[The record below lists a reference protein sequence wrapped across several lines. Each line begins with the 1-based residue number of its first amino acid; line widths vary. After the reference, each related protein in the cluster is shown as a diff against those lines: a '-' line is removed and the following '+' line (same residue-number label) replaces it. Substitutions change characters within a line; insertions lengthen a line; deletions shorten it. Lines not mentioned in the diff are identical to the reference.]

1 MVKKKRMIC
10 AAIAMATALPI
21 ALAGCNNGGGGTAD
35 SRLTVTY
42 YDGSTALL
50 EQAVESGGKAY
61 DWTPAKEGYRFEDWF
76 TTTEMTVPYDFTKG
90 ITADTVLYAK
100 FVPVTPVTPD
110 PVKHAVTFYD
120 SDGTTVLMQQQ
131 VGENGKASD
140 WTPEKGNNRFMGW
153 YADSDYKTKFDF
165 DKGLTADA
173 KAFAKFEELWQ
184 YPVYL
189 AADGKSFTYGY
200 GVTTTVDI
208 NEKAIYV
215 DGRLSDEQIEGFDN
229 VYNSFK
235 QAMDHLVD
243 GTEEEPMRMYI
254 APYVYWIHN
263 PDSENT
269 QEAYGIVK
277 SCQNLQMIGL
287 TDNPKNVV
295 IAANY
300 GHNEGFDGGNWTMFN
315 LSGDGL
321 TLKNLTFG
329 DYCNVDLDYPLN
341 PSLNRPKRT
350 GNVTQGQIASYSGDK
365 LYAEN
370 CRFVSRL
377 NMMPFNNNKR
387 ALYVNCHMESTD
399 DSLNGSS
406 QAVYYG
412 CDFEFY
418 SSKPWGGSSGVTLLD
433 CQMKLC
439 HINVGDKV
447 EQYLAKGAG
456 PYAVIDCEFIHD
468 YTVPTTFGWSDI
480 LSDTYRS
487 YYSNVKVNG
496 QNITMDNGGK
506 APDAG
511 VDITGTDALKA
522 YKLTDGSGKTIYNI
536 YNLLRGE
543 DDWDPMNQKET
554 VTALEATD
562 VPLRV
567 TAYTD
572 KSSSMWGTTYTSSK
586 TIESGKD
593 TVELNYDVFGR
604 HSTDYKAALNVEW
617 KVKDADKEL
626 VKLTPSEDGKS
637 CTVEGTNNL
646 EEAKLVIVTAK
657 LSNGLEGV
665 VALTVRPSI
674 LPAPTFTTEP
684 TVEQK
689 SDGTAQVNYALD
701 LGTRADMSRIIWSVC
716 DDAQGTNPIEIA
728 VGRSTTPLKN
738 ITLSKAY
745 IGKYLKVSV
754 ESKNIRSDYGTP
766 HEVIASTPIT
776 AAGITDSN
784 IINPDL
790 STMSVKAQT
799 QLIDG
804 FWTLDAYI
812 PEDTQAGYVPLD
824 GKDEYTKWSAKV
836 GGKWT
841 TVNMQSWA
849 YGTGAKNGFLDY
861 TGIYHTGRGA
871 RMRYSTMRE
880 TTGDMDLTL
889 KLAPGKTAAQG
900 FGSDY
905 QYFDFMIKF
914 DNETLTGYG
923 LRIYRK
929 TGNSCEFVLMEYKD
943 GKNKEICTPVEA
955 TCYLTECSVHVWT
968 ENGGTTLKA
977 SVETDNTQ
985 AQSIADGLI
994 AQGKEVKTSVALE
1007 AAVQAN
1013 TNGDV
1018 CIINTGTTGDNT
1030 TYIGEIKIEYK
1041 S

>member
-1 MVKKKRMIC
+1 MVKKKKFIC
-10 AAIAMATALPI
+10 SALALATCLPM
-21 ALAGCNNGGGGTAD
+21 ALAGCSSGGGKDTGD
-35 SRLTVTY
+35 GKLTVTY
-42 YDGSTALL
+42 QDGETVLL
-50 EQAVESGGKAY
+50 EQSVSSNGKAY
-61 DWTPAKEGYRFEDWF
+61 DWTPTKEGYVFDDWY
-76 TTTEMTVPYDFTKG
+76 TTTAMNVPYDFTG
-90 ITADTVLYAK
+90 TVTADTVLYAK
-100 FVPVTPVTPD
+100 FEAVTPS
-110 PVKHAVTFYD
+110 PVKYAVTFYD
-120 SDGTTVLMQQQ
+120 ADGTTALMEQQ
-131 VGENGKASD
+131 VAENGRASE
-140 WTPEKGNNRFMGW
+140 WTPKKDGYNFVGW
-153 YADSDYKTKFDF
+153 YSDSALKTRFDF
-165 DKGLTADA
+165 GKGLTADA
-173 KAFAKFEELWQ
+173 KAYAKFEEIGQ
-184 YPVYL
+184 FPVTL
-189 AADGKSFTYGY
+189 AKDGKSFTYGY
-200 GVTTTVDI
+200 DGATTTVEI

-243 GTEEEPMRMYI
+243 GTEDEPMTMYL

-263 PDSENT
+263 PDSTNT
-269 QEAYGIVK
+269 EEAFGIVK
-277 SCQNLQMIGL
+277 SCENLHIVGL
-287 TDNPKNVV
+287 TENAKNVV

-300 GHNEGFDGGNWTMFN
+300 GHNEGYDGGNWTMFS

-329 DYCNVDLDYPLN
+329 DYCNVDLEYPLN
-341 PSLNRPKRT
+341 PVLNREKRT
-350 GNVTQGQIASYSGDK
+350 NNVTQGQIASYSGDK

-377 NMMPFNNNKR
+377 NMMPFNNSKR
-387 ALYVNCHMESTD
+387 ALYVDCHMESTD

-418 SSKPWGGSSGVTLLD
+418 SSKPWGGSSGVTLLN

-496 QNITMDNGGK
+496 ENITMDNGGK

-511 VDITGTDALKA
+511 VDLTGTEALKA
-522 YKLTDGSGKTIYNI
+522 YKLTDTNGDTIYNI
-536 YNLLRGE
+536 YNLLRGT
-543 DDWDPMNQKET
+543 DDWDPLGQKEK
-554 VTALEATD
+554 VTALSATD
-562 VPLRV
+562 VPLKA

-572 KSSSMWGTTYTSSK
+572 KTTSMWGTTYTSSK

-593 TVELNYDVFGR
+593 TVEINVDVFGR
-604 HSTDYKAALNVEW
+604 QSTDYMADLSVEYS
-617 KVKDADKEL
+617 VKEEDKDL
-626 VKLTPSEDGKS
+626 VKLTPSADGKS

-665 VALTVRPSI
+665 VALTVRPTV
-674 LPAPTFTTEP
+674 LPAPTFTAEP

-728 VGRSTTPLKN
+728 VGRSTTPLKT

-745 IGKYLKVSV
+745 VGKYLKVSV
-754 ESKNIRSDYGTP
+754 ESKNIRSDYGEA
-766 HEVIASTPIT
+766 HEVIATAPIT
-776 AAGITDSN
+776 AEGITESN
-784 IINPDL
+784 VINPDL

-799 QLIDG
+799 QLIKG

-812 PEDTQAGYVPLD
+812 PEDTQAGYIPLD
-824 GKDEYTKWSAKV
+824 GTEVYTKWSAKV
-836 GGKWT
+836 SNWT
-841 TVNMQSWA
+841 TVNEQSWA

-871 RMRYSTMRE
+871 RMRYSTLRE

-923 LRIYRK
+923 LRIYRRS
-929 TGNSCEFVLMEYKD
+929 GNSCEFVLMEYKD
-943 GKNKEICTPVEA
+943 GKNKEISDPIEA
-955 TCYLTECSVHVWT
+955 SCYLTECTVHVWT
-968 ENGGTTLKA
+968 EEGGTKLKA
-977 SVETDNTQ
+977 SVVTDNSQ
-985 AQSIADGLI
+985 AQSIADTVN
-994 AQGKEVKTSVALE
+994 ATPGKDVKTSVALE
-1007 AAVQAN
+1007 ATIQSNAY
-1013 TNGDV
+1013 GDV
-1018 CIINTGTTGDNT
+1018 CLINTGTTGDNT
-1030 TYIGEIKIEYK
+1030 TYIGDIKIEYK
-1041 S
+1041 D